1 MRHNF
6 GSPSRDPSSNRLV
19 ILAIVGHRQFVKEQ
33 PCQGPDGRRSES
45 MAAGEDGLPVY
56 PHDFSSRIAY
66 VCLTGAPSYDMRSLD
81 PNREECFQV
90 EEAARVLSS
99 EWAGAP
105 AENGIP
111 YNYSEARFASF
122 NCNTV
127 LRSSYIK
134 REGICW
140 LSIQFQLLI
149 RILQG
154 AQRAYI
160 LANDLYT
167 IPQSTQLLL
176 LSKKSDSAMLLPYVA
191 DPPPTTTPYEA
202 ELLERVQAR
211 RAPNGL
217 LPLDRALLH
226 SFPIAEGW
234 NTFFGAI
241 RQKNQPHACYQ

>member
-1 MRHNF
+1 
-6 GSPSRDPSSNRLV
+6 
-19 ILAIVGHRQFVKEQ
+19 
-33 PCQGPDGRRSES
+33 